1 MLLVCLWF
9 ICFTQIIKDI
19 QLFGDLSI
27 SSILNVLCFALGLV
41 YLSCLRPSSILF
53 SVVLTVSAFLYVIIN
68 RRQINDSMYLIS
80 LFVLAFA
87 TVVSIQQFL
96 ITIDY
101 TQAALDA
108 FVSEPGMFFG
118 YPREVLRS
126 KIDSLISADAV
137 VTVLQGH
144 IYNCLWKFMDF
155 WSGINDV
162 RDTHAAVNFESLF
175 PFFARLST
183 GFFYLMPL
191 SLLALLSS
199 LLNFRFVLKS
209 GLVAL
214 IFASLVAISPSLL
227 GVAMSRYYFMFIT
240 PFIVLAAVLI
250 DQLLSLSPQFRGYFA
265 R

>member
-1 MLLVCLWF
+1 MP
-9 ICFTQIIKDI
+9 CF
-19 QLFGDLSI
+19 
-27 SSILNVLCFALGLV
+27 
-41 YLSCLRPSSILF
+41 
-53 SVVLTVSAFLYVIIN
+53 
-68 RRQINDSMYLIS
+68 
-80 LFVLAFA
+80 
-87 TVVSIQQFL
+87 
-96 ITIDY
+96 
-101 TQAALDA
+101 
-108 FVSEPGMFFG
+108 EPMFFG
-118 YPREVLRS
+118 YPREVLRT

-265 R
+265 K